1 MAVHLTAVAETWL
14 PLVRRLAANIREW
27 RLSKDWSQA
36 RLALKAGISLRR
48 VQQIEA
54 GGVDANPSLKV
65 VHQLAR
71 ALGTTAAEL
80 LGDEAPPT
88 GRRRAPKAR

>member
-1 MAVHLTAVAETWL
+1 MADTWAAV
-14 PLVRRLAANIREW
+14 VRRLAHDLRER
-27 RLSKDWSQA
+27 RLAKDWSQY
-36 RLALKAGISLRR
+36 RLSAKAGISLRR
-48 VQQIEA
+48 LQQIEA

-80 LGDEAPPT
+80 LGDETPPT